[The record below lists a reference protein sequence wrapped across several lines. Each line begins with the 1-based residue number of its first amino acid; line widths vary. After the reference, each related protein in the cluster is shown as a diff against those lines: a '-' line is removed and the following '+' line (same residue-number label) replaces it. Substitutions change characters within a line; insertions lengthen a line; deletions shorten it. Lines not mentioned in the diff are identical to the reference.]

1 MATKIYRLLQKL
13 KHRKAAW
20 FCLGLLGFALLI
32 LLLPKPD
39 LYNRYS
45 FSGAV
50 YDRSGSLL
58 KLSLSLDDKY
68 RLFTPLQDIPNEAK
82 QALLLYEDRGFYR
95 HFGVSPS
102 GLARAVLSLGSG
114 KRRQGG
120 STVTM
125 QLARIVYQINSA
137 SFLGKAEQILR
148 ALQIELFYSKEQIL
162 EAYFNVAPYG
172 GNIEGI
178 GAASLI
184 YFKQPVNQLNLPQIL
199 ALTVIPQNPAKR
211 NLLTAQNRKSNRLAA
226 GRLKNIWR
234 QKYRH
239 PQNDYL
245 DLPLDSSVYLPDF
258 APHFTRRIFSRSPK
272 GQKTA
277 LYLPLQTQITEILQK
292 YTAEHSGQGV
302 YNAAALLADSRDMSV
317 LAYAGSADF
326 YNAAILG
333 QVDGITAR
341 RSPGSALKPFIYAL
355 ALQNGLIHPLSML
368 KDVPSRY
375 GFYEPENFDR
385 SYYGILD
392 ATQALALS
400 RNIPAVTLLEQIGEQ
415 NFYNLLKN
423 CGVKLSKPAD
433 YYGLAMALGGVEVSM
448 VNLAAMYAMLANNG
462 RFSPLRFTTEDTLPA
477 KQLIAPEAAFLTRY
491 MLNREFAGNPRIP
504 YASRRHSFTAAWKT
518 GTSYSYKDAWTAGI
532 FGDYVLVVWLG
543 NFDGTP
549 NPAFVGKDLAAPL
562 FFRIAEQISS
572 RQNSPLL
579 PPPNLNLAKVKICR
593 STGDLATDFCPKT
606 AETYFIPQVTHI
618 KNSGIARLIPI
629 DKASGLRACRHTPPA
644 TELKSYNFWPSDV
657 QNAFRKAGISF
668 KRPPAFLK
676 DCDKVED
683 FKQGQPPKI
692 IFPINNSKIIINQR
706 QKTIALQAASDADAD
721 KIYWFIN
728 DGLAGQSRVG
738 EVLEAVPPFGTVK
751 IKAVDNLGRQNE
763 ITVSILPAAEQPR

>member
-277 LYLPLQTQITEILQK
+277 LDLPLQTKITEILQK
-292 YTAEHSGQGV
+292 YTA
-302 YNAAALLADSRDMSV
+302 
-317 LAYAGSADF
+317 
-326 YNAAILG
+326 
-333 QVDGITAR
+333 
-341 RSPGSALKPFIYAL
+341 
-355 ALQNGLIHPLSML
+355 
-368 KDVPSRY
+368 
-375 GFYEPENFDR
+375 
-385 SYYGILD
+385 
-392 ATQALALS
+392 
-400 RNIPAVTLLEQIGEQ
+400 
-415 NFYNLLKN
+415 
-423 CGVKLSKPAD
+423 
-433 YYGLAMALGGVEVSM
+433 
-448 VNLAAMYAMLANNG
+448 
-462 RFSPLRFTTEDTLPA
+462 
-477 KQLIAPEAAFLTRY
+477 
-491 MLNREFAGNPRIP
+491 
-504 YASRRHSFTAAWKT
+504 
-518 GTSYSYKDAWTAGI
+518 
-532 FGDYVLVVWLG
+532 
-543 NFDGTP
+543 
-549 NPAFVGKDLAAPL
+549 
-562 FFRIAEQISS
+562 
-572 RQNSPLL
+572 
-579 PPPNLNLAKVKICR
+579 
-593 STGDLATDFCPKT
+593 
-606 AETYFIPQVTHI
+606 
-618 KNSGIARLIPI
+618 
-629 DKASGLRACRHTPPA
+629 
-644 TELKSYNFWPSDV
+644 
-657 QNAFRKAGISF
+657 
-668 KRPPAFLK
+668 
-676 DCDKVED
+676 
-683 FKQGQPPKI
+683 
-692 IFPINNSKIIINQR
+692 
-706 QKTIALQAASDADAD
+706 
-721 KIYWFIN
+721 
-728 DGLAGQSRVG
+728 
-738 EVLEAVPPFGTVK
+738 
-751 IKAVDNLGRQNE
+751 
-763 ITVSILPAAEQPR
+763 